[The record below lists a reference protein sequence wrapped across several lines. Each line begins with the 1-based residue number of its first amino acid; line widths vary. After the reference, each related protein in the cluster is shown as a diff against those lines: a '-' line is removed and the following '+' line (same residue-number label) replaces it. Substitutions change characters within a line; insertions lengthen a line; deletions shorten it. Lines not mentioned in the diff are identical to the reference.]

1 MRHWIIC
8 GAAPA
13 RTPPTPTRTR
23 SLIPTQVIRAV
34 ERNIDPRSPPLLRRL
49 CLDQFETCPGGKKL
63 GRYIAR
69 LAAEATTI
77 INAPEYAK
85 TVRDLANRRRMIDVA
100 RDCISGLN
108 TAPPE
113 ITPEAIVA
121 DTIARLDE
129 ITTGQIPHTLRAVGI
144 GDAGRDA
151 LEQLSTVMQGNSA
164 AVGIPYGISDLDR
177 RTDGIHR
184 GEVSVLAARPR
195 HGQERARR
203 ACRACRVGGRLSGA
217 LLLLGNDRGGVSAA
231 GIDRHRLQDQR
242 QAHRLQ

>member
-1 MRHWIIC
+1 
-8 GAAPA
+8 
-13 RTPPTPTRTR
+13 
-23 SLIPTQVIRAV
+23 
-34 ERNIDPRSPPLLRRL
+34 
-49 CLDQFETCPGGKKL
+49 
-63 GRYIAR
+63 
-69 LAAEATTI
+69 
-77 INAPEYAK
+77 
-85 TVRDLANRRRMIDVA
+85 MIDVA

-184 GEVSVLAARPR
+184 GCRFSQPVPAWARAASACMPR
-195 HGQERARR
+195 LPRR
-203 ACRACRVGGRLSGA
+203 
-217 LLLLGNDRGGVSAA
+217 
-231 GIDRHRLQDQR
+231 R
-242 QAHRLQ
+242 QVIGCAIAPWK